1 MLLRVKSVNETFI
14 QSSRLN
20 IIKIE
25 IPKLKGEKKSSES
38 TLDES
43 RIFGEKMKNS
53 IRQLTFLFY
62 TFHLSPRVLLS
73 RIRPAKIKRIPSKSF
88 LLSFPPI
95 EFPSR
100 STFYTRVPKIRH
112 RIFRFIRR
120 PTPSQFL
127 PTRFSHRIDGI
138 DGGSENWFNEEVH
151 SDRFATFQTFSRR
164 IDACASIWAE
174 WARSTRLER
183 EERGRERER
192 LQPSSTGSIRDI
204 ATSRVLTHVQNISK
218 RGTHV
223 QRSCK
228 FAPDFQP
235 VDDQ

>member
-1 MLLRVKSVNETFI
+1 MFGHLACANSIERNPARVNLSPTMGTTSRVRLRGIKFTVLLRVKSVNETFI

-25 IPKLKGEKKSSES
+25 IPKLKGGKKSSES
-38 TLDES
+38 ALDES

-95 EFPSR
+95 EFPSLDRR
-100 STFYTRVPKIRH
+100 STLAFLKFATASFDLFAAQP
-112 RIFRFIRR
+112 
-120 PTPSQFL
+120 QFL

-138 DGGSENWFNEEVH
+138 DGGSENWLNEVEGGG
-151 SDRFATFQTFSRR
+151 ARR

-183 EERGRERER
+183 EERERGRGCNPRQ
-192 LQPSSTGSIRDI
+192 LGQSV
-204 ATSRVLTHVQNISK
+204 TSRHRV
-218 RGTHV
+218 
-223 QRSCK
+223 C
-228 FAPDFQP
+228 
-235 VDDQ
+235 

>member
-1 MLLRVKSVNETFI
+1 MFGHLACANSIERNPARVNLSPTMGATSHVRLRGIKFTVLLRVKSVNETFI

-73 RIRPAKIKRIPSKSF
+73 RIRPAKIMRIPSKSF

-95 EFPSR
+95 EFPSLDRR
-100 STFYTRVPKIRH
+100 STLAFLKFATASFDLFAAQPL
-112 RIFRFIRR
+112 
-120 PTPSQFL
+120 PQFL

-138 DGGSENWFNEEVH
+138 DGGSENWLNEVEGGGAQRPFRDVPNVL
-151 SDRFATFQTFSRR
+151 AKNRR
-164 IDACASIWAE
+164 VCVY
-174 WARSTRLER
+174 L
-183 EERGRERER
+183 GRV
-192 LQPSSTGSIRDI
+192 GSIDSAR
-204 ATSRVLTHVQNISK
+204 T
-218 RGTHV
+218 
-223 QRSCK
+223 
-228 FAPDFQP
+228 
-235 VDDQ
+235 

>member
-1 MLLRVKSVNETFI
+1 MFGHLACANSIERNPARVNLSPTMGATSRVRLRGIKFTVLLRVKSVNETFI

-25 IPKLKGEKKSSES
+25 IPKLKGGKKIFRVDSRRIENIWRENEKFFLSK
-38 TLDES
+38 D
-43 RIFGEKMKNS
+43 S

-62 TFHLSPRVLLS
+62 TFLSPRVLLS

-120 PTPSQFL
+120 PTPPPVSPNQIL
-127 PTRFSHRIDGI
+127 PSNRWNRWWFRELVER
-138 DGGSENWFNEEVH
+138 GG
-151 SDRFATFQTFSRR
+151 RRRCTATVSRR
-164 IDACASIWAE
+164 SK
-174 WARSTRLER
+174 RSR
-183 EERGRERER
+183 EE
-192 LQPSSTGSIRDI
+192 
-204 ATSRVLTHVQNISK
+204 
-218 RGTHV
+218 
-223 QRSCK
+223 
-228 FAPDFQP
+228 
-235 VDDQ
+235 

>member
-1 MLLRVKSVNETFI
+1 MFGHLACANSIERNPARVNLSPTMGATSRVRLRGIKFTVLLRVKSVNETFI

-138 DGGSENWFNEEVH
+138 DGGSENWLNEVEGGG
-151 SDRFATFQTFSRR
+151 ARR

-183 EERGRERER
+183 EERERGRGCNPRQ
-192 LQPSSTGSIRDI
+192 LGQSV
-204 ATSRVLTHVQNISK
+204 TSRHRV
-218 RGTHV
+218 
-223 QRSCK
+223 C
-228 FAPDFQP
+228 
-235 VDDQ
+235 